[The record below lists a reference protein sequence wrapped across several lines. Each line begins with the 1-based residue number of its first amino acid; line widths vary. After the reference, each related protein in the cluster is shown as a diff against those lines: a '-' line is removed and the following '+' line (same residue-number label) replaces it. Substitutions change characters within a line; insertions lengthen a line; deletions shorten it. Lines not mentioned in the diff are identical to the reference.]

1 MIDIQYIR
9 ENPEFVAK
17 KAELKGYAVD
27 IPALLKLD
35 EQRRELVGRADA
47 IREER
52 NELAERGRTQK
63 PTPEAIEQG
72 KALKQ
77 KLADAEAELEHVT
90 ADYDKLLR
98 AVPNMPL
105 EYVPEGA
112 TEDENVVTKTV
123 GEPPKF
129 DFIPKHDYQ
138 LGAEDAHNFIDKERA
153 SKIAGARFVY
163 LKGGLVRLQFALVN
177 FVMQT
182 LTDEAVIKKL
192 VEENGLKVSTKPF
205 TPVIPPA
212 MLRTEPYAASARLNA
227 EEVTYKLADDD
238 LWLNA
243 SAEHTLCT
251 MYWNEVLPESMFPI
265 RYLGYSTSFRR
276 EAGTYG
282 KDVEGIFRLHQFDKL
297 EMESIIAPE
306 TGLDEHKL
314 HIAIQE
320 YLVQQIGLPYQFI
333 QKCTAD
339 IGKPNAA
346 GVDINC
352 WFPGQ
357 GKWRET
363 HTADYMTDY
372 QSRDL
377 KIRIRRNLKPLNEF
391 DAVTGKE
398 PTGFSGGDIQLVHT
412 ADATAFAMS
421 RILKAII
428 ENNQTA
434 DGRIIVP
441 EVLRPFMGG
450 LAEI

>member
-1 MIDIQYIR
+1 MLDIQFIR
-9 ENPEFVAK
+9 DNAETVQEKATQKGYTVDVAELLRLDEERRALYQKRDELNAKRNVIAKALGSRQQSVNPADKDRLKEEFQQQIEEGRAL
-17 KAELKGYAVD
+17 KAES
-27 IPALLKLD
+27 D
-35 EQRRELVGRADA
+35 ELE
-47 IREER
+47 
-52 NELAERGRTQK
+52 
-63 PTPEAIEQG
+63 
-72 KALKQ
+72 Q
-77 KLADAEAELEHVT
+77 KLAPLEEQFE
-90 ADYDKLLR
+90 KLLR
-98 AVPNMPL
+98 GVPNMPL
-105 EYVPEGA
+105 DYVPVGA
-112 TEDENVVTKTV
+112 SEDENVVIKTV

-129 DFIPKHDYQ
+129 DFTPLHDYQ
-138 LGAEDAHNFIDKERA
+138 LGAEDAHDFIDKERA
-153 SKIAGARFVY
+153 AKIAGARFVY
-163 LKGGLVRLQFALVN
+163 LKGGLVRLQFALVQ

-192 VEENGLKVSTKPF
+192 VEENGLNVSTKPF

-212 MLRTEPYAASARLNA
+212 MLRTEPYVASARLNA

-251 MYWNEVLPESMFPI
+251 MYWNEILPEEKLPVRM
-265 RYLGYSTSFRR
+265 LGYSTSFRR

-297 EMESIIAPE
+297 EMESIVAAE

-320 YLVQQIGLPYQFI
+320 YLMQQIGLPYRFI

-346 GVDINC
+346 GVDLNA

-357 GKWRET
+357 NAWRET

-372 QSRDL
+372 QTRDL
-377 KIRIRRNLKPLNEF
+377 KIRARRKS
-391 DAVTGKE
+391 GKVE
-398 PTGFSGGDIQLVHT
+398 LAHT

-421 RILKAII
+421 RILKALI
-428 ENNQTA
+428 ENNQPA
-434 DGRIIVP
+434 DGRILVP
-441 EVLRPFMGG
+441 EVLQPFMAGATE
-450 LAEI
+450 L

>member
-1 MIDIQYIR
+1 MLDIQFIR
-9 ENPEFVAK
+9 DNADDVAT
-17 KAELKGYAVD
+17 KAKQKGYDVD
-27 IPALLKLD
+27 VAELLKLD
-35 EQRRELVGRADA
+35 EERRTLLTEIEGLRA
-47 IREER
+47 ER
-52 NELAERGRTQK
+52 NDLSAQMKNAK
-63 PTPEAIEQG
+63 PTPEQIEHG
-72 KALKQ
+72 KTLKTKVAELEQ
-77 KLADAEAELEHVT
+77 KLAPVDEQLE
-90 ADYDKLLR
+90 KLLR

-105 EYVPEGA
+105 DYVPVGV
-112 TEDENVVTKTV
+112 TEDENVVAKTV
-123 GEPPKF
+123 GQPPKF
-129 DFIPKHDYQ
+129 DFTPKHDYQ
-138 LGAEDAHNFIDKERA
+138 LGAEDARDFIDKERA
-153 SKIAGARFVY
+153 AKIAGARFTY
-163 LKGGLVRLQFALVN
+163 LKGGIVRLQFALIQ

-182 LTDEAVIKKL
+182 LGDENVIKKL
-192 VEENGLKVSTKPF
+192 VKENGLKVSTKPF
-205 TPVIPPA
+205 TPVLPPA
-212 MLRTEPYAASARLNA
+212 MLRTEPYVASARLNA

-251 MYWNEVLPESMFPI
+251 MYWNEILPEEMLPI

-297 EMESIIAPE
+297 EMETFATAE

-314 HIAIQE
+314 HVAIQE

-346 GVDINC
+346 GVDLNC

-357 GKWRET
+357 GAYRET

-372 QSRDL
+372 QTRDL
-377 KIRIRRNLKPLNEF
+377 KIRVRRR
-391 DAVTGKE
+391 DGKIE
-398 PTGFSGGDIQLVHT
+398 LAHT

-428 ENNQTA
+428 ENFQTA
-434 DGRIIVP
+434 DGRILVP

-450 LAEI
+450 MSEI